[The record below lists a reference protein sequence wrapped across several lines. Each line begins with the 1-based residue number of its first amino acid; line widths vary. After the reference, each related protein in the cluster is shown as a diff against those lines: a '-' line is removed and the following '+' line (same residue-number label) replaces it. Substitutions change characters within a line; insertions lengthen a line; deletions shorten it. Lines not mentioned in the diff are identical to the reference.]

1 MKAKFTKQINPEK
14 PSQSQSKE
22 ARHDFLALIFL
33 ICISILTTKT
43 FGTETTGGCPLANKC
58 PYYQAIESGKKF
70 EDIDWD
76 NTNCPAA
83 GKCPYYEKLKEK
95 AVSNDGKLPTPQE
108 AGCPY
113 TEKCPHFKDQNHNHH
128 VDGDATK
135 CPYLTGGG
143 KHSEDAV
150 AKCPHLQKLAV
161 EKRDNNK
168 DEL

>member
-22 ARHDFLALIFL
+22 ARHEFMFLGRLLYEDF
-33 ICISILTTKT
+33 
-43 FGTETTGGCPLANKC
+43 P
-58 PYYQAIESGKKF
+58 AIESGKKF

-95 AVSNDGKLPTPQE
+95 AVLNDGKLPTPQE